1 MSNKQILEH
10 ASAYFKSNFPKL
22 EAEAIIC
29 FLVFMDLGDGASVG
43 DVARGVGMTEP
54 GCYHFLTQLTG
65 GSGVAAGVGLVSFE
79 NAGGGKTLL
88 HMTDL
93 GQSASDAVQQSFG

>member
-1 MSNKQILEH
+1 MSNQKILEH
-10 ASAYFKSNFPKL
+10 ACAYFKSNFPKL
-22 EAEAIIC
+22 EAEAIVC

-54 GCYHFLTQLTG
+54 GCYHFLTQLTEG
-65 GSGVAAGVGLVSFE
+65 KGSGLVSFE
-79 NAGGGKTLL
+79 NTGDGKTLL
-88 HMTDL
+88 HMTPL